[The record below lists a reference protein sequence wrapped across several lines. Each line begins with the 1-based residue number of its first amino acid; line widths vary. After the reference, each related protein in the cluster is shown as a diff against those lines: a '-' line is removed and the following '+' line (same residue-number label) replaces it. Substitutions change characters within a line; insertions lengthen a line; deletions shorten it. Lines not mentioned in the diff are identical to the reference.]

1 MIKLHAYRLCTRPP
15 GRKILLLIPISG
27 VFEVGRRVQ
36 TVLKEVLK
44 VNGLEVNLFLAL
56 ED

>member
-44 VNGLEVNLFLAL
+44 VNGLEVNLFLVL